1 MELELNGKM
10 AVVTG
15 GSRGIGFAIAER
27 LVKEGCSVKIVGR
40 DAVAIDKALASL
52 RATASGAS
60 RVTIV
65 GHRADMVDSKQIE
78 SVFPLLTDADILV
91 NSAGAVPR
99 GSLADTPAAKL
110 RPAFDAKVMGTID
123 LCREVMR
130 HMCARRDGVIVNIIG
145 ASGERPNP
153 RSIGTSIANAALIAF
168 TQAVGSISVD
178 DNVRM
183 VGINPGLI
191 ATERTESVRDAS
203 NPVDAAAYRHLIKTL
218 PFGRMGTT
226 DEVADMALFLASP
239 RASYISGAVITIDAG
254 TRFRV

>member
-1 MELELNGKM
+1 MDLELSGKQ

-15 GSRGIGFAIAER
+15 GSRGIGFGIAER
-27 LVKEGCSVKIVGR
+27 LIKEGCSVTIVGR
-40 DAVAIDKALASL
+40 DRVAVDKALASL
-52 RATASGAS
+52 RATANG
-60 RVTIV
+60 RVAVV
-65 GHRADMVDSKQIE
+65 GHCADLVDVKQIE

-130 HMCARRDGVIVNIIG
+130 HMTARRSGVIINIIG

-168 TQAVGSISVD
+168 TQAVGALSVD
-178 DNVRM
+178 DNIRM

-191 ATERTESVRDAS
+191 ATERTASVRDAS
-203 NPVDAAAYRHLIKTL
+203 NPVDAAAYQHLRKTL
-218 PFGRMGTT
+218 PYGRMGTIE
-226 DEVADMALFLASP
+226 EVADMALFFASP
-239 RASYISGAVITIDAG
+239 RASYVSGAVVTIDAG

>member
-1 MELELNGKM
+1 MELELAGKK
-10 AVVTG
+10 ALVTG

-27 LVKEGCSVKIVGR
+27 LVKEGCSVTIVGR
-40 DAVAIDKALASL
+40 DAAALDKSLASL
-52 RATASGAS
+52 RATAQG
-60 RVTIV
+60 RVNV
-65 GHRADMVDSKQIE
+65 AGHRADLVDPKQIE
-78 SVFPLLTDADILV
+78 SVFPLLADVDILV

-130 HMCARRDGVIVNIIG
+130 HMTARRAGVIVNIIG

-168 TQAVGSISVD
+168 TQAVGSLSVD
-178 DNVRM
+178 DNIRM
-183 VGINPGLI
+183 VGVNPGLI
-191 ATERTESVRDAS
+191 ATERTAPVRDAS
-203 NPVDAAAYRHLIKTL
+203 NPVDAAAYRHLKSTM

-226 DEVADMALFLASP
+226 EEVADLVLFLASP
-239 RASYISGAVITIDAG
+239 RASYVSGAVFTVDAG

>member
-1 MELELNGKM
+1 MDLELSGKK

-15 GSRGIGFAIAER
+15 GSRGIGFVIAER
-27 LVKEGCSVKIVGR
+27 LIKEGCSVKIVGR
-40 DAVAIDKALASL
+40 DRTAVDKALVSL
-52 RATASGAS
+52 RATANG
-60 RVTIV
+60 RVAV
-65 GHRADMVDSKQIE
+65 AGHCADLVDLKQIE

-130 HMCARRDGVIVNIIG
+130 HMTARRSGVIINIIG

-168 TQAVGSISVD
+168 TQAVGALSVD

-191 ATERTESVRDAS
+191 STERTNAVRDAS
-203 NPVDAAAYRHLIKTL
+203 NPVDAAAYRHLMSTL

-226 DEVADMALFLASP
+226 EEVADMALFFASP
-239 RASYISGAVITIDAG
+239 RASYVSGAVVTIDAG

>member
-1 MELELNGKM
+1 MDLELSGKK

-15 GSRGIGFAIAER
+15 GSRGIGFVIAER
-27 LVKEGCSVKIVGR
+27 LIKEGCSVKIVGR
-40 DAVAIDKALASL
+40 DRAAVDKALTSL
-52 RATASGAS
+52 RATANG
-60 RVTIV
+60 RVSV
-65 GHRADMVDSKQIE
+65 AGHCADLVDLQQIE

-130 HMCARRDGVIVNIIG
+130 HMTARRSGVIINIIG

-168 TQAVGSISVD
+168 TQAVGSLSVD

-191 ATERTESVRDAS
+191 ATERTTSVRDAS
-203 NPVDAAAYRHLIKTL
+203 NPVDAGAYRHLMQSL

-226 DEVADMALFLASP
+226 EEVADMALFFASP
-239 RASYISGAVITIDAG
+239 RASYVSGAVVTIDAG